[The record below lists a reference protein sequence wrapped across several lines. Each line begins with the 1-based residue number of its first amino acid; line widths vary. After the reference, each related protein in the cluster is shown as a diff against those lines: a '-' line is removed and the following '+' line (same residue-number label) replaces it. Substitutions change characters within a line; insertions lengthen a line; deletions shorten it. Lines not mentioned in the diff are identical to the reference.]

1 VVGAVLVLV
10 TARAGVAL
18 GSASLAAPERH
29 PASRVVAV
37 PSVTV
42 VVRPGD
48 SLWAIARRVAPD
60 EDPRVVV
67 DELEQARHDAPLVPG
82 ESITWTG

>member
-1 VVGAVLVLV
+1 
-10 TARAGVAL
+10 
-18 GSASLAAPERH
+18 
-29 PASRVVAV
+29 VVAV